1 MRRAPS
7 LLLLLAVSAACP
19 QADAPEAATDEAA
32 EGAPAEPPFEV
43 RGEAEDLV
51 LTWYDEE
58 GPHLAERRSDIPEE
72 HRARV
77 RVDSLRL
84 APEERDPAHVYVADL
99 RAEEDGRYPV
109 RRYSR
114 EAFDALVEEAMG
126 VADDSASTQVAGST
140 QGGAASGEVVIYGA
154 SWCSA
159 CRAAAAHLRR
169 RGVPFEE
176 KDIERDPGAR
186 AEMQRKA
193 RAAGVSPSG
202 IPVIDF
208 RGTLLTGF
216 DQRRIDRLIERS
228 ATHTL

>member
-1 MRRAPS
+1 MRSALPPLVALLPALS
-7 LLLLLAVSAACP
+7 LACSEP
-19 QADAPEAATDEAA
+19 QETPTAEEAQA
-32 EGAPAEPPFEV
+32 EGALVEPPFEV
-43 RGEAEDLV
+43 RGEADDLV
-51 LTWYDEE
+51 LTWYDAE

-72 HRARV
+72 HRAQV
-77 RVDSLRL
+77 RVDSLQL

-99 RAEEDGRYPV
+99 RVEQDGRYPV

-114 EAFDALVEEAMG
+114 EAFDAIVERAMG
-126 VADDSASTQVAGST
+126 VQAAPTEATAGAL
-140 QGGAASGEVVIYGA
+140 GDVVIYGA

-159 CRAAAAHLRR
+159 CRAAASHLRR

-193 RAAGVSPSG
+193 QAAGVRPSG

-208 RGTLLTGF
+208 RGTILTGF
-216 DQRRIDRLIERS
+216 DQRRIDRLIEQSR
-228 ATHTL
+228 TRTL